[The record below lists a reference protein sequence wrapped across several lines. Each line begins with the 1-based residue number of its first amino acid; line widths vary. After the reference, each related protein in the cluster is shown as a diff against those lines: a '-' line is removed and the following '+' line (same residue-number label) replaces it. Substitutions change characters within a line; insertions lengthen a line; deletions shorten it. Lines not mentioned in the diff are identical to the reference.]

1 MDNIAYLQEMSLFY
15 DTADTQALF
24 ANIDGV
30 RIFGEIVN
38 LSSESLKLA
47 NVSCAVKQQEN
58 LFVNICNI
66 PSPIA
71 QCCVAAADSNARA

>member
-1 MDNIAYLQEMSLFY
+1 MDNISSTGNAQALSLFGLICL
-15 DTADTQALF
+15 QNF
-24 ANIDGV
+24 EGV
-30 RIFGEIVN
+30 LIFGEIVN
-38 LSSESLKLA
+38 LSCESMNLA
-47 NVSCAVKQQEN
+47 NVLCAVKQQEN

>member
-1 MDNIAYLQEMSLFY
+1 MDNISSTGNA
-15 DTADTQALF
+15 QALSF
-24 ANIDGV
+24 FVLICLQNFEGV
-30 RIFGEIVN
+30 LIFGEIVN
-38 LSSESLKLA
+38 LSSESLNLA
-47 NVSCAVKQQEN
+47 NVLCAVKQQEN